1 MEKSNFRDWTLT
13 KINKAFGTEELET
26 LDVLE
31 EWLAFEHTC
40 DAYEER
46 TLKRIRQVL
55 LMGIDAWNEVEVEN
69 KTISPIIGLT
79 EIDSRKVSYFLERPL
94 THTVGNYELTGVVD
108 GMIASGFR
116 DPDAPYFCLSEFKK
130 DEFKREL
137 SGGTPS
143 GQALV
148 SMLVAQDLNADGF
161 PVYGCYITGRH
172 WYFIALKEN
181 KYAISKRYSADD
193 NGIFDIFRIMLGL
206 KHLVHQRLGIV

>member
-26 LDVLE
+26 LDVLD

-46 TLKRIRQVL
+46 YLKRVRSVL
-55 LMGIDAWNEVEVEN
+55 LLGVDGWNEVEVEN
-69 KTISPIIGLT
+69 KIISPIIELT

-94 THTVGNYELTGVVD
+94 SHTLGNYELTGIID

-116 DPDAPYFCLSEFKK
+116 DPDAPYFCMSEFKK
-130 DEFKREL
+130 EMG
-137 SGGTPS
+137 SGTPN
-143 GQALV
+143 GQALI
-148 SMLVAQDLNADGF
+148 SMLVAQDINADGF

-172 WYFIALKEN
+172 WYFIVLKEN
-181 KYAISKRYSADD
+181 KYAISKSYSADD
-193 NGIFDIFRIMLGL
+193 DGIFDIFRIMLGL
-206 KHLVHQRLGIV
+206 KEMIYKRLGIV

>member
-1 MEKSNFRDWTLT
+1 MEKSDFRDWTLT

-40 DAYEER
+40 DDYETR
-46 TLKRIRQVL
+46 ALKRIRQVL

-69 KTISPIIGLT
+69 KTISPIIELT
-79 EIDSRKVSYFLERPL
+79 EIDSRKVSYFLERTL

-116 DPDAPYFCLSEFKK
+116 DPDAPYFCLSEFK
-130 DEFKREL
+130 REMG
-137 SGGTPS
+137 GGTPS

-148 SMLVAQDLNADGF
+148 AMLVAQDLNADGF

-172 WYFIALKEN
+172 WYFIALKGA

-193 NGIFDIFRIMLGL
+193 DGIFDIFRIMLGL
-206 KHLVHQRLGIV
+206 KHLIHQRLGIV